1 MIFENEDVIFDY
13 FNETLTVKCYGDKDD
28 KRKWKVIP
36 SKSIRKVY
44 EFNFE
49 LNNNVTPVIAIR
61 YNQELDFWT
70 PIAFDSGSEYDD
82 LLTDIANKKSEVAA
96 YIKKYAKIYGY
107 EHEFWECLC
116 RGASS
121 RYSLNEYSDGFCSFF
136 DGYHMGF
143 KQHGSVV
150 VMDFE
155 KESFNDLYDNIVNY
169 FLPDKIEA
177 TKNSLLSKEAN
188 EKQTAITDIYG
199 ECFHNKEAVLN
210 DYAQSLKN
218 DISKLPHNPNSE
230 CFCSN
235 LLNKLKAEKA
245 YWTNIKNKNIG
256 YSIWSE
262 EYIEILS
269 AKEKILNE
277 AINLWRSQENEKKI
291 CQEQTDNRLLNEKSA
306 QPTAYTDS
314 EIAVQKYT
322 ENQKKDSLGEKE
334 VNYALKWLD
343 KSYIKV
349 SNPNN
354 EKAISLYN
362 PEFIDESQE
371 YDHIIVGK
379 QGVFNIETKN
389 FAGKLIVDVNG
400 NWIRVRDNQMEGER
414 NPIQQ
419 VRRHEKLLRSII
431 GSDIPIINIICMA
444 HPKLIIEGVENCS
457 VPIIKSDLLVEFIE
471 TYKSDINISEDEIK
485 KCVTQIENHI
495 K

>member
-1 MIFENEDVIFDY
+1 MDWSLLMIFENEDVKFDY
-13 FNETLTVKCYGDKDD
+13 FNETLAIKYAGGE
-28 KRKWKVIP
+28 RNWEVIP
-36 SKSIRKVY
+36 SKSIDKIDR
-44 EFNFE
+44 FSFE
-49 LNNNVTPVIAIR
+49 LNNETYTVIVIK
-61 YNQELDFWT
+61 YNRKLHFWSD
-70 PIAFDSGSEYDD
+70 ISSNEYDD
-82 LLTDIANKKSEVAA
+82 LLTDIANKKPHVVF
-96 YIKKYAKIYGY
+96 YLKKYSKIYGY
-107 EHEFWECLC
+107 EHKFWESCCQATERIYGYDGWLDLSE
-116 RGASS
+116 GYELFPFSS
-121 RYSLNEYSDGFCSFF
+121 QRVNFISN
-136 DGYHMGF
+136 F
-143 KQHGSVV
+143 K
-150 VMDFE
+150 
-155 KESFNDLYDNIVNY
+155 KEIFNDLYDNIVNY

-277 AINLWRSQENEKKI
+277 AINLWRSQENEKKT

-306 QPTAYTDS
+306 QPMAYTDS

-362 PEFIDESQE
+362 PEFIDEPQE

>member
-1 MIFENEDVIFDY
+1 MDWSLLMIFENEDVIFDY
-13 FNETLTVKCYGDKDD
+13 FNETLTIKYYGDD
-28 KRKWKVIP
+28 KSKWEVIS
-36 SKSIRKVY
+36 SKSIDKIDRFSF
-44 EFNFE
+44 EFNNE
-49 LNNNVTPVIAIR
+49 TYTVIVIK
-61 YNQELDFWT
+61 YNGKSHFWCN
-70 PIAFDSGSEYDD
+70 ISKNEYDD
-82 LLTDIANKKSEVAA
+82 LLTDIANKKPEVFS
-96 YIKKYAKIYGY
+96 YIKKYSKVYGY
-107 EHEFWECLC
+107 EHKFWEYCCQDSAHMYGLN
-116 RGASS
+116 G
-121 RYSLNEYSDGFCSFF
+121 YSEMFNGYDMYPLYGGRIYFVYDF
-136 DGYHMGF
+136 D
-143 KQHGSVV
+143 
-150 VMDFE
+150 E
-155 KESFNDLYDNIVNY
+155 KESFNDLYYSIANY
-169 FLPDKIEA
+169 FLPNRIEA
-177 TKNSLLSKEAN
+177 TKISLLSKAV
-188 EKQTAITDIYG
+188 TDIYG
-199 ECFHNKEAVLN
+199 ECFNNKEAVLN

-218 DISKLPHNPNSE
+218 NISKLSHN
-230 CFCSN
+230 FSN
-235 LLNKLKAEKA
+235 LLKEIETEKN

-269 AKEKILNE
+269 EKEKILNE
-277 AINLWRSQENEKKI
+277 AINLWRSQENEKKT
-291 CQEQTDNRLLNEKSA
+291 CQEQTDNRLLNEQSV
-306 QPTAYTDS
+306 QSTAYTDS

-362 PEFIDESQE
+362 PEFIDEPQE